1 MVVTSGS
8 HASPPRPAKHES
20 EAERPSGRRWLQRP
34 FRAWALGTP
43 VVVLLCG
50 ALFVVSAENS
60 DGTDLRPGRY
70 TDLASLVGAESRAYE
85 RLQER
90 VDTLNAELAELTG
103 DVDDRDV
110 NRYRSRIAE
119 LKDPAG
125 LVPRSGA
132 GVTVTLTDSDPEL
145 ADEAAEDADSGL
157 DVNWFLVHQ
166 QDIQAVVNAMWKGG
180 AEAVTVQGKR
190 IISTTGIKCIGNSVT
205 LQGRPYSPPYVI
217 TGVGDQGELITAIQ
231 EDSYLQEYRAQ
242 SERPDIAI
250 GWELTLEDE
259 VTAPAYD
266 GLLDLSYAEP
276 IR

>member
-1 MVVTSGS
+1 MTSGT
-8 HASPPRPAKHES
+8 HARPQRSAEPEP
-20 EAERPSGRRWLQRP
+20 EAPRPSGPRWLRRP
-34 FRAWALGTP
+34 FRAWTLGTP

-50 ALFVVSAENS
+50 ALFVVSASNS

-70 TDLASLVGAESRAYE
+70 TDLASLVSSESRAYE

-90 VDTLNAELAELTG
+90 VDELNAEIEGLTG
-103 DVDDRDV
+103 AVDDRDV
-110 NRYRSRIAE
+110 NRYRDRIEE
-119 LKDPAG
+119 LEDPAG
-125 LVPRSGA
+125 LVPQTGA
-132 GVTVTLTDSDPEL
+132 GVTVTLTDSNPDL
-145 ADEAAEDADSGL
+145 AEEAAADADSTL
-157 DVNWFLVHQ
+157 DLNWFLVHQ
-166 QDIQAVVNAMWKGG
+166 QDIQAVVNAMWRGG

-217 TGVGDQGELITAIQ
+217 TAVGDQGDLITAIQ
-231 EDSYLQEYRAQ
+231 EDSYLQQYRALA
-242 SERPDIAI
+242 ERPDIAI
-250 GWELTLEDE
+250 GWDLALEDE